1 MDKHVVIIGGGLS
14 GLHCAQKLAPHFDV
28 TVFEK
33 DPEDKFCLKMCAE
46 GLTPRGQSYISSKYY
61 TVKLSKALLEMS
73 PNIKFRIPT
82 LSSIVTFDRRQYLLD
97 QRELAIQKGATVL
110 NKATV
115 TEIDLEKKVVTTAS
129 GDFQYDILIGADG
142 SNSRVRKKLDLDPPF
157 GMRLISARIPYDK
170 LPPGVPKKSLW
181 LKLLPGL
188 HSVISSFPNRGFTWL
203 GIGWFPSEYDIPYVS
218 YHFKSM
224 LSRMG
229 FDVESMSLTGS
240 LVNTNRVSL
249 HPQKDVYLIGDAA
262 GVASS
267 LTGEGIPYSLSSAEF
282 VSRKIRGLP
291 SSRIISPIG
300 NRIAKHL
307 FMGMSLATE

>member
-1 MDKHVVIIGGGLS
+1 MNERIVIIGGGLS
-14 GLHCAQKLAPHFDV
+14 GLRCAQKLAPHFDV

-46 GLTPRGQSYISSKYY
+46 GLTPRGQSYIPPKYY
-61 TVKLSKALLEMS
+61 TVKPSKALIEM
-73 PNIKFRIPT
+73 PQGIKFYIPT
-82 LSSIVTFDRRQYLLD
+82 FLSIVTFDRRQYLLD

-110 NKATV
+110 NKTTV
-115 TEIDLEKKVVTTAS
+115 TEIDLEKKVVTTSS

-142 SNSRVRKKLDLDPPF
+142 SNSRVRKELELDPPF
-157 GMRLISARIPYDK
+157 GMRLISARIPHSK
-170 LPPGVPKKSLW
+170 LPSGVPKKSLW
-181 LKLLPGL
+181 FKPLPGL
-188 HSVISSFPNRGFTWL
+188 HSVISSFPNRGFAWL

-229 FDVESMSLTGS
+229 LDVESINLTGS
-240 LVNTNRVSL
+240 LVNANRVSL

-267 LTGEGIPYSLSSAEF
+267 LTGEGIPYSLSSANF

-291 SSRIISPIG
+291 SSQIISPMG
-300 NRIAKHL
+300 NRIAKQL
-307 FMGMSLATE
+307 FMGMSLATR